1 MLSKDEELTMVKMMN
16 FANEFL
22 KVAHGIKV
30 ENDRGEDRLP
40 DEIQEY
46 LANQTLDQLVKE
58 ENLEPEMLIWGMVN
72 IIEILLRFAE
82 IDSDELSEMI
92 SLFVKQKREELNG

>member
-1 MLSKDEELTMVKMMN
+1 MLNKDEEKTMVKMIN

-22 KVAHGIKV
+22 KVAHGIKK
-30 ENDRGEDRLP
+30 EANRGEDQLP

-46 LANQTLDQLVKE
+46 LANQTLDHLVKE
-58 ENLEPEMLIWGMVN
+58 EDLEPEMLIWGMVN

-82 IDSDELSEMI
+82 IDADELSEMI
-92 SLFVKQKREELNG
+92 SLFVKQKREELS